1 MLRRA
6 LAHFEQPVA
15 AEPAPGSPAAAAGLP
30 SLPARIGSTLAY
42 GLLVAAYWT
51 AAARAVALC
60 NPLAA
65 MRSGTVAALVFDIGQ
80 LPHTLVLL
88 LSLDH
93 WAWHAL
99 NALAVAKKGMLGLS
113 AFAGRGLSSGAVST
127 LRAPSASLRPRLS
140 RVRLWAQAQFPAQ
153 AWMHAGIA
161 SMSNQAESDVLSQ
174 ALLHV
179 LSPLMVALVLVCS
192 LASALACLA
201 LRPLSFSLTI
211 ICGVRYCGP
220 ACQAA
225 DWARHRSKCSGGAE
239 QEILNMARA

>member
-113 AFAGRGLSSGAVST
+113 AFAGRGVRLPELHYTPWLSTALCGLLSLPAVMASHGLQGARVQSFSCSPSFCTTESPPQPAPLLPHLSCSSPAERCPRYEPPQPPCARGCHSSDSGP
-127 LRAPSASLRPRLS
+127 RPSFRPRPGCM
-140 RVRLWAQAQFPAQ
+140 PA
-153 AWMHAGIA
+153 
-161 SMSNQAESDVLSQ
+161 L
-174 ALLHV
+174 
-179 LSPLMVALVLVCS
+179 
-192 LASALACLA
+192 
-201 LRPLSFSLTI
+201 
-211 ICGVRYCGP
+211 P
-220 ACQAA
+220 ACRTRQKA
-225 DWARHRSKCSGGAE
+225 
-239 QEILNMARA
+239 MF